1 MSTSST
7 ACGLCGITRRQ
18 HDIQWVD
25 TVPHRWVPPTVAQA
39 LSRTEQVNP
48 RKQAAR

>member
-1 MSTSST
+1 MSASSN

-25 TVPHRWVPPTVAQA
+25 TVPHRWVPPAATA
-39 LSRTEQVNP
+39 RTNSQ
-48 RKQAAR
+48 KGAAR